1 MTTITIYGYVFNV
14 KKWKYKQ
21 KSIPIELDY
30 DKAKN
35 YAKEMF
41 KRLIKDSSIS
51 LEGIA
56 VSKMPDNE
64 VTTEELHKNKV
75 FSERKKGNRTYRTNE
90 ETLGTLQTYILYH
103 SNNLKGSKKYKT

>member
-1 MTTITIYGYVFNV
+1 MTTITIYGYVFNG

-41 KRLIKDSSIS
+41 KRLINDKSIS

-56 VSKMPDNE
+56 ASNMPDNE
-64 VTTEELHKNKV
+64 VTSKELHKNKV
-75 FSERKKGNRTYRTNE
+75 FSERHKGTHKYRTNE
-90 ETLGTLQTYILYH
+90 ESLGSLKTYVIY
-103 SNNLKGSKKYKT
+103 KSK

>member
-1 MTTITIYGYVFNV
+1 MTTITIYGYVFNG

-30 DKAKN
+30 DKAKQ

-41 KRLIKDSSIS
+41 KRLINDRSIS

-56 VSKMPDNE
+56 VSKTLDNE
-64 VTTEELHKNKV
+64 VTSKELHKNKV
-75 FSERKKGNRTYRTNE
+75 YSERKKGNRTYRTNE
-90 ETLGTLQTYILYH
+90 ETLGSLSSYIIYY
-103 SNNLKGSKKYKT
+103 SK

>member
-1 MTTITIYGYVFNV
+1 MTTITIYGYVFNG

-30 DKAKN
+30 DNAKN

-41 KRLIKDSSIS
+41 KRLINDRSIS

-56 VSKMPDNE
+56 VSKMHDNE
-64 VTTEELHKNKV
+64 VTKEELHKNKV
-75 FSERKKGNRTYRTNE
+75 YSERKKGNRTYRTNE
-90 ETLGTLQTYILYH
+90 ETLGSLSSYIIYY
-103 SNNLKGSKKYKT
+103 SK

>member
-1 MTTITIYGYVFNV
+1 MTTITIYGYVFNG

-41 KRLIKDSSIS
+41 KRLINDKSIS

-64 VTTEELHKNKV
+64 VTSKELHKNKV
-75 FSERKKGNRTYRTNE
+75 FSERHKGTHKYRTNE
-90 ETLGTLQTYILYH
+90 ESLGSLKTYVIY
-103 SNNLKGSKKYKT
+103 KSK

>member
-1 MTTITIYGYVFNV
+1 MTTITIYGYVFNG

-30 DKAKN
+30 HKAKN

-41 KRLIKDSSIS
+41 KRLINDRSIS

-64 VTTEELHKNKV
+64 VTSKELHKNKV
-75 FSERKKGNRTYRTNE
+75 FSERHKGTHKYRTNE
-90 ETLGTLQTYILYH
+90 ETLGSLSSYLIYY
-103 SNNLKGSKKYKT
+103 SK

>member
-1 MTTITIYGYVFNV
+1 MTTITIYGYVFNG

-41 KRLIKDSSIS
+41 KRLINDRSIS
-51 LEGIA
+51 LDGIS
-56 VSKMPDNE
+56 VSKMPDIE
-64 VTTEELHKNKV
+64 VTSKELHKNKV
-75 FSERKKGNRTYRTNE
+75 YSDRKKGNRTYRTNE
-90 ETLGTLQTYILYH
+90 ETLGSLSSYIIYY
-103 SNNLKGSKKYKT
+103 SK

>member
-1 MTTITIYGYVFNV
+1 MTTITIYGYVFNG

-30 DKAKN
+30 DKAKD

-41 KRLIKDSSIS
+41 SRLINDKSIS

-56 VSKMPDNE
+56 ISKVPDNE
-64 VTTEELHKNKV
+64 VTSKELHKNKV
-75 FSERKKGNRTYRTNE
+75 FSERHKGTHKYRTNE
-90 ETLGTLQTYILYH
+90 ESLGSLKTYVIY
-103 SNNLKGSKKYKT
+103 KSK

>member
-1 MTTITIYGYVFNV
+1 MFNS

-21 KSIPIELDY
+21 KSIPIEFDY

-41 KRLIKDSSIS
+41 KRLINDRSIL

-64 VTTEELHKNKV
+64 VTSKELHMREYYIEVAGAEVAK
-75 FSERKKGNRTYRTNE
+75 E
-90 ETLGTLQTYILYH
+90 ESGDR
-103 SNNLKGSKKYKT
+103 

>member
-1 MTTITIYGYVFNV
+1 MTTITIYGYVFIG

-21 KSIPIELDY
+21 KSMSIELDY

-41 KRLIKDSSIS
+41 KRLINDRSIS
-51 LEGIA
+51 LEGI
-56 VSKMPDNE
+56 SLSRMPDSE
-64 VTTEELHKNKV
+64 VTSEELHKNKV

-90 ETLGTLQTYILYH
+90 ETLGSLSSYIIYY
-103 SNNLKGSKKYKT
+103 SK

>member
-1 MTTITIYGYVFNV
+1 MTTITIYGYVFNG

-30 DKAKN
+30 DKAKH

-41 KRLIKDSSIS
+41 KRLINDRSIS
-51 LEGIA
+51 LEGIS

-64 VTTEELHKNKV
+64 VTTAELHKNKV
-75 FSERKKGNRTYRTNE
+75 FSERKKGNHTYRTNE
-90 ETLGTLQTYILYH
+90 ESLGSLESYIVY
-103 SNNLKGSKKYKT
+103 KSK